1 MRQARLFYGTLFIIA
16 VILLIW
22 LDGRLSASFSSSE
35 GGILAAIGLRRC
47 DGLLVTAVVVVLVV
61 GACRE
66 LHRLLA
72 LTGRSPLLSWPTIV
86 SVAMVL
92 VPFAA
97 AALAETRQAAD
108 LTDHRLTVLLAAMA
122 LPGAAL
128 LIGRRRKAAGAIGD
142 VSATLF
148 MVLYLGLLPQYLVRL
163 RLMDS
168 AGGGWLLL
176 YVIGA
181 VKICDI
187 GAYFTG
193 MALGRTKLIPWL
205 SPGKTWEGFVG
216 GVICSMLLAGLV
228 PVAVRAW
235 APPDAAVLGLLPTG
249 PQACLFG
256 LLMGLVGQAGDLL
269 ESLIK
274 RDAQAKDSANAV
286 PAFGGLL
293 DILDSPLLAA
303 PLAYWMLLE

>member
-35 GGILAAIGLRRC
+35 GGVSAVIGLRRC

-61 GACRE
+61 GASRE
-66 LHRLLA
+66 LHRLLV
-72 LTGRSPLLSWPTIV
+72 LTGRSPLLTWPTIV

-97 AALAETRQAAD
+97 AALAETRRAAD

-122 LPGAAL
+122 LPGAAM
-128 LIGRRRKAAGAIGD
+128 LIGRRRKASGAIGD
-142 VSATLF
+142 IAATLF
-148 MVLYLGLLPQYLVRL
+148 MVLYLGLLPQYLIRL
-163 RLMDS
+163 RLADS

-205 SPGKTWEGFVG
+205 SPGKTWEGLVG

-235 APPDAAVLGLLPTG
+235 ASPEAAVLGLLPTG